1 MPPKIDSVASAPI
14 GVESSAIAL
23 ESLASVPT
31 KVEPS
36 RAPEDSVLEYPSET
50 IIPKASFGW
59 PRMASFHPDIFGP
72 D

>member
-14 GVESSAIAL
+14 GVESFATAL

-36 RAPEDSVLEYPSET
+36 GALR
-50 IIPKASFGW
+50 I
-59 PRMASFHPDIFGP
+59 
-72 D
+72 